1 MIPYPIVVD
10 AALPERV
17 SRWRPLVHWLLLIPQ
32 YIVLWAL
39 GVVTSALVF
48 VSWFIGVFT
57 GQIPQGILRFIA
69 MYLRYSARVQ
79 SYVLFLHGVYPPFE
93 FEDSMD
99 DRGSYPVRVDV
110 APEVGHQNRLTIF
123 FRLFMIIPQLFFGI
137 LVGIGLWVV
146 NVIGFFAVLIL
157 GRWPRG
163 LRDFAIGALR
173 WSIRVNGYYYLLTD
187 AYPPFHLS

>member
-57 GQIPQGILRFIA
+57 GQIPLGILRFIA

-99 DRGSYPVRVDV
+99 DRGSYPIGVDV
-110 APEVGHQNRLTIF
+110 APEAGHRNRLTIF

-137 LVGIGLWVV
+137 LVAIGLWFV

-157 GRWPRG
+157 GRWPLG

-187 AYPPFHLS
+187 AYPPFSLD